1 MMKKSILIL
10 MVFLMMLS
18 GCGVNKAEKKTE
30 KDKFLVAV
38 SIPPEEEFVRRVC
51 EDKAEILTLIPP
63 GSSPETYEMSPKD
76 IARLSKSDVYFSIG
90 VPAEEASIMPSAKNL
105 NDVKLDEYIRQ
116 FYPDL
121 TLDGGRDP
129 HVWLSA
135 KRAIAMVEKI
145 AQSMAILDVENKDF
159 YFKNANE
166 YISELMA
173 TDSEIR
179 DMFEE
184 SGAKD
189 FIVFHPS
196 FGYFA
201 DEYGLNMYALEKGG
215 KEPSAAQMAQMV
227 DFSKELDVK
236 AVFYQSESDSSRAR
250 VFAQEIG
257 ANAVELSPLAENY
270 KENLLNMSKT
280 IVGASE
286 VAQDESN

>member
-1 MMKKSILIL
+1 MKKSILIL

-18 GCGVNKAEKKTE
+18 GCGVSKNKEKTE
-30 KDKFLVAV
+30 KDNFLVAV

-76 IARLSKSDVYFSIG
+76 IARLSESDVYFSIG
-90 VPAEEASIMPSAKNL
+90 VPAEEASIMPSAEDL
-105 NDVKLDEYIRQ
+105 NDVQLDEYVKQ
-116 FYPDL
+116 FYLDL

-173 TDSEIR
+173 TDGEIR
-179 DMFEE
+179 DLIEN
-184 SGAKD
+184 SNTRD

-201 DEYGLNMYALEKGG
+201 DEYGLNMYALEKDG
-215 KEPSAAQMAQMV
+215 KEPSVAQMAQMV
-227 DFSKELDVK
+227 DFSKELGIN

-250 VFAQEIG
+250 VFAEEIG
-257 ANAVELSPLAENY
+257 AKAVELSPLAENY
-270 KENLLNMSKT
+270 KENLLSMAKT
-280 IVGASE
+280 IVGANE
-286 VAQDESN
+286 VE